1 MQTEAIAYE
10 HYYTQLAAN
19 DTTINTYTYKGH
31 SIAQKADGYYVDG
44 SFYFTTMQQVK
55 HAIDKSITALSIE
68 ELLEAFRKRFYLSR
82 VMVYANCMVY
92 KTAAGKSK
100 LCADDAN
107 KLITELGL
115 PLTAT
120 STTFYTEDSFVVE
133 KKEPPTPKGE

>member
-1 MQTEAIAYE
+1 MQTECIAYE

-19 DTTINTYTYKGH
+19 HSTINNYSYKGH
-31 SIAQKADGYYVDG
+31 SIQQKADGYYVDG
-44 SFYFTTMQQVK
+44 CFYFTTMQQVK

-68 ELLEAFRKRFYLSR
+68 ELLEAFRKRFYLSK

-92 KTAAGKSK
+92 KTAVGKSK
-100 LCADDAN
+100 QCAADAN
-107 KLITELGL
+107 TLIAELGL

-133 KKEPPTPKGE
+133 AASL